1 MRNRPRTDAT
11 GRADRTP
18 FWVGA
23 IVAAAAL
30 VVVLTYS
37 QLRFAEDFPIPAQGD
52 DGLRAERS
60 ADPIRRLGPDELRRL
75 SETAPAAGPPPSQ
88 LDTDAASRPL

>member
-1 MRNRPRTDAT
+1 MRNRPRTDAA

-30 VVVLTYS
+30 VMVLTYS
-37 QLRFAEDFPIPAQGD
+37 QLRFAKEFPIPAQGG
-52 DGLRAERS
+52 DGLRAARS
-60 ADPIRRLGPDELRRL
+60 ADPIRRLGPDELKRL
-75 SETAPAAGPPPSQ
+75 SATAPAAGPSRSD
-88 LDTDAASRPL
+88 LDADSGLR